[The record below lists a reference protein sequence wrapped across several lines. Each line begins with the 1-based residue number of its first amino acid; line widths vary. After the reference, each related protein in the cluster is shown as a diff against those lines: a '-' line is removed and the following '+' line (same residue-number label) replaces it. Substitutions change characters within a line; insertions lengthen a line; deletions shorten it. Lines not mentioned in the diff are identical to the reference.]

1 MDPKVPIL
9 GALEFVVLLSKGDG
23 ITNHSDFNLVQET
36 EDFLGPQPP
45 ILGEPET
52 GSPPGLGDLG
62 GLETGI
68 FFVRNF
74 LGRSICS
81 AVQSA

>member
-45 ILGEPET
+45 ILGALEFEV
-52 GSPPGLGDLG
+52 SFSRGDEL
-62 GLETGI
+62 LR
-68 FFVRNF
+68 F
-74 LGRSICS
+74 
-81 AVQSA
+81 